1 MCGHLGK
8 GIYTSVMCEAEGGS
22 WGATEHW
29 VFEAKLQLVS
39 KGNAH
44 FRSVGD
50 SPIEVEV
57 PHVFG
62 RFLRSAHLLVVEDD
76 PPAPQREHF
85 LKKHTLTEA

>member
-1 MCGHLGK
+1 MRLN
-8 GIYTSVMCEAEGGS
+8 
-22 WGATEHW
+22 WL
-29 VFEAKLQLVS
+29 FEAKRQLVS
-39 KGNAH
+39 KCDAL

-76 PPAPQREHF
+76 PPAAHRESTFKENTLFDGGMNKINHF
-85 LKKHTLTEA
+85 TY